1 LTHESIDVP
10 IDGQIIGTR
19 RSLVEGATNCACLLV
34 AGRWSLVDENENEI
48 DNKPTDE
55 TNHPSLRQ
63 F

>member
-19 RSLVEGATNCACLLV
+19 RSLVEGYELRLPAC
-34 AGRWSLVDENENEI
+34 RWSLVDENENEI

>member
-1 LTHESIDVP
+1 MNLLTYRLTDRSSARDA
-10 IDGQIIGTR
+10 
-19 RSLVEGATNCACLLV
+19 RSLRELRTALACLSLV

-55 TNHPSLRQ
+55 TNPSLRQ